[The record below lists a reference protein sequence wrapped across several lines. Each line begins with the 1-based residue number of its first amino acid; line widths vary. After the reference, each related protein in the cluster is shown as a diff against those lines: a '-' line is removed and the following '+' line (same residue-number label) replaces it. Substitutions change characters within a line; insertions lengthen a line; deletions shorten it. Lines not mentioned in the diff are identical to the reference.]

1 MIIRVNGGERIRVI
15 YHRRKVGNQ
24 SEKEGTSLGMY
35 WYGSKGGG
43 QVGKDD
49 GDNRNNQNPSP

>member
-24 SEKEGTSLGMY
+24 SEKEGTSVGTGMEA
-35 WYGSKGGG
+35 KA
-43 QVGKDD
+43 VGRLAKDD